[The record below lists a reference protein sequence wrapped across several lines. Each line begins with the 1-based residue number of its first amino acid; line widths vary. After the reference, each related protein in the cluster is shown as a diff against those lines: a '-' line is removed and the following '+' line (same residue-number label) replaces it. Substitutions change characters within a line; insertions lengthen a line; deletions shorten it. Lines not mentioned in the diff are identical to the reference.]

1 MPNSNLSITFEEK
14 KIMSYDVYNQFN
26 NIIPPPPQKKMIFFY
41 IEINTHLKT
50 FTSYLMIESIA
61 VLTYF
66 YV

>member
-1 MPNSNLSITFEEK
+1 MFTINLIT
-14 KIMSYDVYNQFN
+14 SYPPP
-26 NIIPPPPQKKMIFFY
+26 PPPPQKKFTFFY

-50 FTSYLMIESIA
+50 FTSYFMIESIA

>member
-26 NIIPPPPQKKMIFFY
+26 NIIPPPQKKMIFFY